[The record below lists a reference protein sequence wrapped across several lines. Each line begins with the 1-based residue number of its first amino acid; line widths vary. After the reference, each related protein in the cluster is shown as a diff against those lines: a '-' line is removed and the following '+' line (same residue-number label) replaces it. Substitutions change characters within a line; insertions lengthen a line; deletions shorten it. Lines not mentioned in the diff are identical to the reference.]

1 VTPSYRLDIRDT
13 SGDLQAVVTDFLYLT
28 YTRRVNEVGLLQF
41 ALPPDHPA
49 IAYLTDKAE
58 VEVWRR
64 DARNGV
70 DWYRDFDGLVRTAEW
85 AHLDDGRETF
95 TCWCPSVHTMLGW
108 AIVAYPANTANRS
121 TFSAAKAETIMKT
134 LVTRNLTSSGTT
146 GDGRVRTAPQPGI
159 TVEADGAGGNTL
171 TYACAWANVLG
182 ALQDIA
188 RIGGGDFDLVQSGAA
203 AWQFTWHAGQL
214 GTDRSASV
222 TFSLAHGNMA
232 SPVYTLARSEERTVA
247 IVGGQGEEAARATAV
262 RTGTNYH
269 VTTNNIETFV
279 QASDRDS
286 TAGLQ
291 AAGDA
296 RLDELRAR
304 PAFRF
309 SIIETP
315 ATVYNRDFYL
325 GDLVTARY
333 RDAAY
338 TVKVK
343 GVTVSLAADGTESKA
358 FEVREP

>member
-1 VTPSYRLDIRDT
+1 MTPAYRLDIRDT
-13 SGDLQAVVTDFLYLT
+13 SGVLQAVVTDFTYLT
-28 YTRRVNEVGLLQF
+28 YTRRVNEVGILQF
-41 ALPPDHPA
+41 GLSPSHPA

-70 DWYRDFDGLVRTAEW
+70 DWYRDFDGLVRTTEW

-95 TCWCPSVHTMLGW
+95 TAWCPSVHTMLGW

-146 GDGRVRTAPQPGI
+146 GDGRKRVAPQPGI
-159 TVEADGAGGNTL
+159 TVEADAAGGNTL
-171 TYACAWANVLG
+171 TYACAWANVLE
-182 ALQDIA
+182 ALQDVA
-188 RIGGGDFDLVQSGAA
+188 RIGGGDFDLVQTGAA
-203 AWQFTWHAGQL
+203 AWQFQFHAGQL

-222 TFSLAHGNMA
+222 VFSLAHGNMA

-262 RTGTNYH
+262 RTGANYH

-296 RLDELRAR
+296 RLDELEAR

-309 SIIETP
+309 DIIETP

-333 RDAAY
+333 RDTAY

-343 GVTVSLAADGTESKA
+343 GVTVSLAADGTESKG
-358 FEVREP
+358 FEAETV

>member
-1 VTPSYRLDIRDT
+1 MTPAYRLDIRDT
-13 SGDLQAVVTDFLYLT
+13 SGTLKAVVTDCRYLT
-28 YTRRVNEVGLLQF
+28 YTRRVNEVGMLQF
-41 ALPPDHPA
+41 GLSPDHAA
-49 IAYLTDKAE
+49 IAYLSDKAE

-64 DARNGV
+64 DVRNGV
-70 DWYRDFDGLVRTAEW
+70 DWHRDYNGLVRTSEW
-85 AHLDDGRETF
+85 AHLDDGRETY

-108 AIVAYPANTANRS
+108 AIVGYPANTANRS

-146 GDGRVRTAPQPGI
+146 GDGRVRAAPQPGI
-159 TVEADGAGGNTL
+159 TVEVDGGGGNTL
-171 TYACAWANVLG
+171 TYACAWANVLE
-182 ALQDIA
+182 ALQGIS

-203 AWQFTWHAGQL
+203 TWEFQWHAGQL

-222 TFSLAHGNMA
+222 VFALERGNMA
-232 SPVYTLARSEERTVA
+232 SPVYTVSRADERTVA
-247 IVGGQGEEAARATAV
+247 VVGGQGEEAARATAV

-279 QASDRDS
+279 QASDRAT

-333 RDAAY
+333 RDAVY
-338 TVKVK
+338 TVKIK
-343 GVTVSLAADGTESKA
+343 GLTVSLAADGTETKA
-358 FEVREP
+358 FEAETV